1 MALLS
6 FNDLAD
12 ARDTPGGMYHGS
24 TVNFFGVIF
33 DSYNTAGV
41 VDLHLEDPILV
52 AEKDFHILCTS
63 CAGNVSDLQRYLFD
77 HFGFSYLCKIAV
89 IQV

>member
-1 MALLS
+1 MALLF
-6 FNDLAD
+6 FNDLVD
-12 ARDTPGGMYHGS
+12 VRDTPGGMYHGS

-33 DSYNTAGV
+33 DIYNAAGV
-41 VDLHLEDPILV
+41 VDFYLEDPILV
-52 AEKDFHILCTS
+52 AEKDFYILCTS

-77 HFGFSYLCKIAV
+77 HIGFGYLCKVAV